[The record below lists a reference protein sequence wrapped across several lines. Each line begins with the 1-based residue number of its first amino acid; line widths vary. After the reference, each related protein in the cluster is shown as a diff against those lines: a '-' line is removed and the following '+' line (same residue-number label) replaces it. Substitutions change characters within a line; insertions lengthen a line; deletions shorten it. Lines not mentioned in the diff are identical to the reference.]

1 MFDGGA
7 VSVDTYGS
15 MATTHAPATISV
27 KTIHVQADGTFELKA
42 YSHLNTW
49 VVDATT
55 ILVKKKWAAKP
66 FLHEYSCLVPA
77 TMINYIKKFS
87 CGYIEQINYLSGPL
101 V

>member
-1 MFDGGA
+1 MFDGGV

-27 KTIHVQADGTFELKA
+27 KTVHVQADGTFELKA

-55 ILVKKKWAAKP
+55 ILVNKFGLLNLSFMNIHAR
-66 FLHEYSCLVPA
+66 LH
-77 TMINYIKKFS
+77 
-87 CGYIEQINYLSGPL
+87 PL
-101 V
+101 